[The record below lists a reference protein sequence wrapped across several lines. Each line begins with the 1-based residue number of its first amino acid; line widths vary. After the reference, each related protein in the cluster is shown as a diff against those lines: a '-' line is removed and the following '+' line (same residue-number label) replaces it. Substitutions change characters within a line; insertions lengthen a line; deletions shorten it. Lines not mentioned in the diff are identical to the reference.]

1 MYNINIKKKNGKF
14 LFSHNEDEKKYTFE
28 NTALI
33 KYDYG
38 QYWIVGYTMAEK
50 LTGSS
55 FGYNSYGL
63 VFSSNYIYDTK
74 IELSNISR
82 YIMVRTVMNASTIEE
97 VIRILKKCKVAS
109 AFSLNVLDTKTFKAI
124 NIEKDIEEIYVT
136 NIEDRYA
143 RANHFT
149 TKKDELPNSRLLS
162 KYL

>member
-1 MYNINIKKKNGKF
+1 
-14 LFSHNEDEKKYTFE
+14 
-28 NTALI
+28 
-33 KYDYG
+33 
-38 QYWIVGYTMAEK
+38 
-50 LTGSS
+50 
-55 FGYNSYGL
+55 
-63 VFSSNYIYDTK
+63 
-74 IELSNISR
+74 
-82 YIMVRTVMNASTIEE
+82 MVRTVMNASTIEE